1 MLSKPPLPVLGRT
14 AVAVGF
20 AVAATVGVADLAGRT
35 VGGPG
40 GVATTVGVVVVAT
53 DVADGA
59 TAVLDGTATVVGIGV
74 GTDVD
79 VGTGFGALLHPA
91 RNKAASS
98 ISTSF
103 IIQILPYDGNFL

>member
-1 MLSKPPLPVLGRT
+1 
-14 AVAVGF
+14 VGF

-59 TAVLDGTATVVGIGV
+59 TAVLDGTATVVGIDVGTDV

-103 IIQILPYDGNFL
+103 IIQILPYDSDFP